1 MILTQ
6 NYGCG
11 MPLAVGVTKTTL
23 RFDLSMNQF
32 FETYKEVYL
41 IKMRHVLTLK
51 RNDLILAINDGDPN
65 AGALRQMIVSYFLF
79 SPLPVRNYAIE
90 SISGT
95 WFPQNS
101 RWDSVNHNDVMH
113 TFLRLERDNKIIA
126 ESNIDVD
133 LNMTFPTFARLQI
146 QYFFEVF

>member
-6 NYGCG
+6 NYGCAI
-11 MPLAVGVTKTTL
+11 PLAVGQTQTNIGFEL
-23 RFDLSMNQF
+23 CMNQF

-101 RWDSVNHNDVMH
+101 RWDSVNHNDVIH
-113 TFLRLERDNKIIA
+113 TFLRLERDNKIITDC
-126 ESNIDVD
+126 NIDMD
-133 LNMTFPTFARLQI
+133 LNMTSPTLVRLEI